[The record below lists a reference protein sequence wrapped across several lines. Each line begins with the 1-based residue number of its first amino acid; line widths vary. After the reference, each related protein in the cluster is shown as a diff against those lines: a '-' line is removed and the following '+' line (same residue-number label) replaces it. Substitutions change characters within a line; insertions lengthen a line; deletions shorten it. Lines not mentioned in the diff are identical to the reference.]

1 MKVIPKKDL
10 IEILE
15 KEVEKTLLTRYTF
28 DDLFETYGDD
38 WFISDTDHTKY
49 VQYTVNK
56 KRENLLGQC
65 PVLSVQSPDLSGQ
78 NNYGEE

>member
-15 KEVEKTLLTRYTF
+15 KEVEKTLLTKYTF

-38 WFISDTDHTKY
+38 WFISDMDHTKY

-65 PVLSVQSPDLSGQ
+65 PVLSSQCPDLSGQ

>member
-10 IEILE
+10 IELLE
-15 KEVEKTLLTRYTF
+15 KEVEKTLLTKYTF

-49 VQYTVNK
+49 VQCNINK
-56 KRENLLGQC
+56 KREDLLGHYT
-65 PVLSVQSPDLSGQ
+65 VLSGQ
-78 NNYGEE
+78 SNYGEEQT